1 VSRPFVGNHY
11 EGHWGFP
18 QRPNTHFTPS
28 GKELMAV
35 SFGTIQSRLR
45 LLVVAAVVP
54 AGALLIH
61 AVASHSTGGF
71 WEFALG
77 STLLLTA
84 ILWWA
89 VYQFL
94 WRPVKS
100 LVQALVNVKT
110 ADSATAIEVPSQPGV
125 LGPLARALDEYTG
138 ELRRR
143 EQDGFRNQQE
153 ITRLNR
159 ALKALSR
166 VNHAVIHASDEAELL
181 QSVCQFIVSEGRYRF
196 CWVGFAEQ
204 DQEKTVRPAAYA
216 GFEGGYL
223 KSAKVSWA
231 DTERGRGPGGTAVRT
246 GRYCVV
252 RNIKQDRSFT
262 PWADEAS
269 KRGYQSVLA
278 LPLLRAGKAFG
289 CVCIYAAESGAFDE
303 PEIELLQEMASDL
316 SYGIVA
322 LRAQKEWKS
331 AQEQLR
337 LTRYSI
343 DHSGD
348 AAFWVGPDGSFLDVN
363 GTACKLLGYSRQELL
378 GMKVPDINPGISRDR
393 WPEHW
398 KRVEPGHSLTMEAGL
413 RTRQG
418 ALVPVEMLISHVAFD
433 GKEYHCVL
441 ARDITE
447 RKQAEERLRLQI
459 VALESAANS
468 IVITDVEGR
477 IQWINAAFTKL
488 TGYSRDEAL
497 GRKPSLLKS
506 GCHDELFYRHLWATI
521 RSGQTWRGEITNRRK
536 DGRLYIEEMTI
547 TPVLDERGEI
557 THFIGIKQDVTTR
570 KEDEQKLLQS
580 EERFRLAFEKGPLGI
595 IMVKPDLSILKVN
608 RALCDMLGYSEAEL
622 LRCSVRD
629 ITHPEERDHDQ
640 QLLQQIFSGQLSN
653 HKWTKRYVKKNGET
667 LVVDITHSLI
677 LQQNGTPLYSLGIV
691 ENVTERRRAELL
703 LIRKTHELQTVFRA
717 LPDLYFRLRR
727 DGTILD
733 YLSGA
738 NRPLYTSPDKFMG
751 RKMQDILPEEAG
763 KKFEQAFC
771 LVGQAEAP
779 VVVDYALAINGKEL
793 LFEARLSLLQGD
805 EIVALIRDVT
815 EHRRLEEQFRQAQK
829 MEAVGRLA
837 GGVAHDFNNMLGVIM
852 GYTQLLQQRLSQDEA
867 ASRHLGEVRK
877 AADRAAALTRQLL
890 AFSRKQVLHLS
901 RLDLNAVVS
910 DLSKMLT
917 RIIGDD
923 VELTIRQGKSLGH
936 VMADPTQIE
945 QILMNLAVNARDA
958 MPRGGQLLIETGN
971 AELDESYARLH
982 RGAVPGSYV
991 MLAVSD
997 TGCGMDSETQARI
1010 FEPFFTTKEAGHGTG
1025 LGLSTVYGVVKQ
1037 SGGYIWVYSEPGKG
1051 TTFRIYLPRVDR
1063 GVALALPP
1071 SSSETMAAARHTILL
1086 VEDEGALRE
1095 IARTLLEGEGFTVLA
1110 AHNGV
1115 EAMDL
1120 ARREGKNIDLLLT
1133 DVVMPGMSGRELAER
1148 LTEMYPALKV
1158 LYMSGYT
1165 DDFMNRHGVL
1175 EHEVPLVEKPFTRES
1190 LLANVRTV
1198 LSSKARAAAT

>member
-1 VSRPFVGNHY
+1 
-11 EGHWGFP
+11 
-18 QRPNTHFTPS
+18 
-28 GKELMAV
+28 MAV

-45 LLVVAAVVP
+45 LLVVAAAVP

-61 AVASHSTGGF
+61 AAATDSTEGF
-71 WEFALG
+71 WGLVLG
-77 STLLLTA
+77 SILLLTA
-84 ILWWA
+84 LLWWA

-100 LVQALVNVKT
+100 LVQALVNIRS
-110 ADSATAIEVPSQPGV
+110 ADSATVIEMPSQPGV

-143 EQDGFRNQQE
+143 EQDGLRSQQE

-166 VNHAVIHASDEAELL
+166 VNHAVIHASDEAQLL
-181 QSVCQFIVSEGRYRF
+181 QSVCQIIVSEGRYRF

-204 DQEKTVRPAAYA
+204 DPDKTVRAAAYA
-216 GFEGGYL
+216 GFEEGYL
-223 KSAKVSWA
+223 ESARVSWA
-231 DTERGRGPGGTAVRT
+231 DTERGRGPGGSAVRT
-246 GRYCVV
+246 SRHCVV
-252 RNIKQDRSFT
+252 RNIKQDRSFA
-262 PWADEAS
+262 PWAEEAS

-278 LPLLRAGKAFG
+278 LPLLAGGKAFG
-289 CVCIYAAESGAFDE
+289 CVSIYAAEIDGFDAQ
-303 PEIELLQEMASDL
+303 EIELLQEMASDL

-322 LRAQKEWKS
+322 LRAQSEWKR
-331 AQEQLR
+331 AEERLR

-348 AAFWVGPDGSFLDVN
+348 AAFWVGPDGGFLDVN
-363 GTACKLLGYSRQELL
+363 ETACKLLGYSRQELL
-378 GMKVPDINPGISRDR
+378 GMKVSDIDPAISPHS

-398 KRVEPGHSLTMEAGL
+398 EMVKQRKSLIIEALL

-418 ALVPVEMLISHVAFD
+418 VMVPVELAINHVVFD
-433 GKEYHCVL
+433 GKEYHCAL
-441 ARDITE
+441 ARDI
-447 RKQAEERLRLQI
+447 RDRRQAEERLRLQG
-459 VALESAANS
+459 VALESAANA
-468 IVITDVEGR
+468 IVITDIEGR
-477 IQWINAAFTKL
+477 ILWVNAAFTTL

-497 GRKPSLLKS
+497 GQRPSLLKS
-506 GCHDELFYRHLWATI
+506 GCHDQAFYGHLWATI
-521 RSGQTWRGEITNRRK
+521 RSGKTWRGEITNRRK
-536 DGRLYIEEMTI
+536 DGRLYTEEMTI
-547 TPVLDERGEI
+547 TPVLGERGEI
-557 THFIGIKQDVTTR
+557 THFIGIKQDITAR
-570 KEDEQKLLQS
+570 KEDELKLLQS

-608 RALCDMLGYSEAEL
+608 RALCDMLGYSEVEL

-629 ITHPEERDHDQ
+629 ITHPEERNHDQ
-640 QLLQQIFSGQLSN
+640 QLLQQIFAGQLCN

-677 LQQNGTPLYSLGIV
+677 AEQNGTPLYSLGIV

-703 LIRKTHELQTVFRA
+703 LMRKTHELQTVFRA

-751 RKMQDILPEEAG
+751 KKMQTVLPEEVG
-763 KKFEQAFC
+763 RKFEQAFG
-771 LVGQAEAP
+771 LVGRTETP
-779 VVVDYALAINGKEL
+779 VVVEYALAVDGKER
-793 LFEARLSLLQGD
+793 LFEARLSPLQGD
-805 EIVALIRDVT
+805 EIVVLIRDVT

-852 GYTQLLQQRLSQDEA
+852 GYTQLLQQRLSHDET
-867 ASRHLGEVRK
+867 ASRHLGEVKK

-890 AFSRKQVLHLS
+890 AFSRKQVLRMR

-910 DLSKMLT
+910 DLSKMLA
-917 RIIGDD
+917 RMIGDD
-923 VELTIRQGKSLGH
+923 VELTIRQGRSLGH

-958 MPRGGQLLIETGN
+958 MPRGGKLLIETGN
-971 AELDESYARLH
+971 AELDENYARLH

-1071 SSSETMAAARHTILL
+1071 SSTETMAGARHTILL
-1086 VEDEGALRE
+1086 VEDEEPLRE
-1095 IARTLLEGEGFTVLA
+1095 IARTLLENEGFTVLA
-1110 AHNGV
+1110 ANSAAQ
-1115 EAMDL
+1115 AMAL
-1120 ARREGKNIDLLLT
+1120 AGCQGNNIDLLLT
-1133 DVVMPGMSGRELAER
+1133 DVVMPGMSGRELADQ
-1148 LTEMYPALKV
+1148 LTRVYPALKV

-1165 DDFMNRHGVL
+1165 DDFMNRYGVL

-1190 LLANVRTV
+1190 LLAQVRTA
-1198 LSSKARAAAT
+1198 LAGKARAAAT